1 MTGLGIK
8 SPTAAFHMA
17 SSSSSTSSEDDDA
30 PLPFPEALPRS
41 DFLAADFDPASY
53 LSNLPHR
60 HQTLDDLKSDLR
72 ERSAAISAELLELVN
87 SNYTAFLSLGDEL
100 RGGDDKVEDVK
111 VAMLGFR
118 RQIEEIKSRVRTRKD
133 EAASLTGELGD
144 VRKEIEMG
152 RRMLELDDRV
162 SALEEKLAVA
172 SMPGKVPA
180 QDADDDDAWSV
191 ASSEDSDAEDDEVY
205 TGLVGTSPSK
215 LSALAHDYCII
226 EALADVAGRNTPF
239 VAKIESR
246 MMRCRNTLLL
256 DLNAALKESRKA
268 GDKGKPRLVKYLGL
282 YGLLDAEAEAIKAL
296 KGN

>member
-17 SSSSSTSSEDDDA
+17 SSSSSSNSSEDDDA

-41 DFLAADFDPASY
+41 DFLATDFDPASY

-60 HQTLDDLKSDLR
+60 HQTLDDLKGDLR
-72 ERSAAISAELLELVN
+72 ERSGPISAELLEPVN

-100 RGGDDKVEDVK
+100 RGGRLTRLKDVK
-111 VAMLGFR
+111 VVYAG
-118 RQIEEIKSRVRTRKD
+118 
-133 EAASLTGELGD
+133 
-144 VRKEIEMG
+144 
-152 RRMLELDDRV
+152 V

-172 SMPGKVPA
+172 SLPGKVPA
-180 QDADDDDAWSV
+180 HDADDDDAWSV

-215 LSALAHDYCII
+215 LSGLAHDYCII
-226 EALADVAGRNTPF
+226 EALADVTGRDTPF
-239 VAKIESR
+239 VTKMESR

-268 GDKGKPRLVKYLGL
+268 GDKGKSRLVQYLGL
-282 YGLLDAEAEAIKAL
+282 YGLLDAEAEAVKAL
-296 KGN
+296 KGK

>member
-1 MTGLGIK
+1 MTGLGIQ
-8 SPTAAFHMA
+8 SPTAAFHLP
-17 SSSSSTSSEDDDA
+17 SSSSSTSSDDDDA
-30 PLPFPEALPRS
+30 PLPFPKALPRS
-41 DFLAADFDPASY
+41 DFLAPDFDPAYY

-118 RQIEEIKSRVRTRKD
+118 RQVEEIKGRVRTRK
-133 EAASLTGELGD
+133 EEVASLTGELGD
-144 VRKEIEMG
+144 VRREIETG
-152 RRMLELDDRV
+152 RRMLELDDRI
-162 SALEEKLAVA
+162 SALEERLAVA
-172 SMPGKVPA
+172 SLPGKPPA
-180 QDADDDDAWSV
+180 QDDDAWSV

-215 LSALAHDYCII
+215 LSGLAHEYCII
-226 EALADVAGRNTPF
+226 EALADAVGRDTPF
-239 VAKIESR
+239 VVKMEAR
-246 MMRCRNTLLL
+246 MTRCRNTLLL